1 MAGRSARRRIR
12 LFVLLTGALILAS
25 LVPLVLSDAVLIRRN
40 QRTLETLEE
49 KYLTRSSSALADHV
63 AAFYASARERL
74 KSAAASLWLAGQLSG
89 KDPFTSEDGP
99 RLLGNF
105 LSGRT
110 PLVALRGFNATGSGR
125 FVGPDVRSP
134 EIDYEFRKGFESARD
149 GAIYQGKPFW
159 LPELGP
165 VAVLAL
171 PVVEQSKNSRTGVVE
186 ALVSWQPI
194 ATEFRDEAHREVR
207 VTLVDREGNVVF
219 PLYARSQARQASLLV
234 SDFMRFPARITRSET
249 TPQGGAVLASI
260 APVGLPDWGVLVE
273 RDRDLAFASVDVMK
287 RDTLI
292 WSAVSLA
299 CALLLGILF
308 ARRLSD
314 PIAKLASSTHAIS
327 EGDYGATVEV
337 AGTAEIA
344 ELSVS
349 FNRMSAS
356 IRTAFDQVQRAAREN
371 RELFLASIK
380 ALAEAIDAKD
390 PYTRGHSERVA
401 AYAAT
406 IASELDLPPSE
417 VERIRLSAL
426 LHDVGKIGVDDRII
440 RKPTALSE
448 EEFQLMKTHPIK
460 GAAIMSA
467 IPQLAD
473 VIPGMKYHHEKWSG
487 GGYPEGLKGEEIP
500 MQARIVTVADTFD
513 AMTTTRPYQQAMEIE
528 FVVERIRQF
537 AGIRYDPRV
546 VDAFVRAYRKGNLAP
561 IPVRPALEEP
571 ELPELAEAL

>member
-1 MAGRSARRRIR
+1 VRRRIR
-12 LFVLLTGALILAS
+12 LFVLLSGGLVLAS
-25 LVPLVLSDAVLIRRN
+25 LVPLVFSDVVLIRRN

-63 AAFYASARERL
+63 AAFYSSARERL

-99 RLLGNF
+99 RLLGSF

-125 FVGPDVRSP
+125 FVGPDVRSAQL
-134 EIDYEFRKGFESARD
+134 DYEFRKGFESARD
-149 GAIYQGKPFW
+149 GVLYQGKPFF

-171 PVVEQSKNSRTGVVE
+171 PVVEDGNSRAGVVE

-207 VTLVDREGNVVF
+207 VSLVDREGTVLF
-219 PLYARSQARQASLLV
+219 PFFARGQTRKGSLLV
-234 SDFMRFPARITRSET
+234 ADFTRFPARLTRSES
-249 TPQGGAVLASI
+249 TPRGAVLASI
-260 APVGLPDWGVLVE
+260 APVGQPDWGVLIE
-273 RDRDLAFASVDVMK
+273 RDRDLAFASVDLMV
-287 RDTLI
+287 RDTVI
-292 WSAVSLA
+292 WSAIALILA
-299 CALLLGILF
+299 LMLGIVF
-308 ARRLSD
+308 ARRLSN
-314 PIAKLASSTHAIS
+314 PIARLAHSTHAIS

-337 AGTAEIA
+337 GGTAEIA
-344 ELSVS
+344 ELSAS

-356 IRTAFDQVQRAAREN
+356 IRTAFDQVQKAAREN
-371 RELFLASIK
+371 RELFLASVR

-406 IASELDLPPSE
+406 IASEMDLPPSE

-440 RKPTALSE
+440 RKPTALTE
-448 EEFQLMKTHPIK
+448 AEFQLMKAHPIK

-500 MQARIVTVADTFD
+500 LQARIVTVADTFD
-513 AMTTTRPYQQAMEIE
+513 AMTTTRPYQQAMENDY
-528 FVVERIRQF
+528 VVERIKQF
-537 AGIRYDPRV
+537 AGIRYDPV
-546 VDAFVRAYRKGNLAP
+546 VVEAFVRAYGKGQLTP
-561 IPVRPALEEP
+561 IPVRPALEEL
-571 ELPELAEAL
+571 EESELAEAL

>member
-1 MAGRSARRRIR
+1 VPGRSARRRIR

-25 LVPLVLSDAVLIRRN
+25 LVPLVVSDGVLIKRN

-63 AAFYASARERL
+63 SAFYASARERL

-134 EIDYEFRKGFESARD
+134 ELDYEFRKGFESARD
-149 GAIYQGKPFW
+149 GVIYQGKPFW
-159 LPELGP
+159 LAELGP

-171 PVVEQSKNSRTGVVE
+171 PVVEQSKNNRTGVVE

-219 PLYARSQARQASLLV
+219 PLFARSQGRRESLLV
-234 SDFMRFPARITRSET
+234 SDFMRFPARLTRSET
-249 TPQGGAVLASI
+249 TPRGKVLASI
-260 APVGLPDWGVLVE
+260 APVGQPDWGVLVE
-273 RDRDLAFASVDVMK
+273 RDRDLAFASVDLMV
-287 RDTLI
+287 RDTVI

-299 CALLLGILF
+299 CALLLGIVF
-308 ARRLSD
+308 ARRISD
-314 PIAKLASSTHAIS
+314 PIARLAHSTHAIS

-344 ELSVS
+344 ELSAS

-406 IASELDLPPSE
+406 IASELSLPPSE

-513 AMTTTRPYQQAMEIE
+513 AMTTTRPYQQAMENE
-528 FVVERIRQF
+528 YVVERIKQF
-537 AGIRYDPRV
+537 AGIRYDPV
-546 VDAFVRAYRKGNLAP
+546 VVEAFVRAWEKGNLAP

>member
-1 MAGRSARRRIR
+1 MSGRSARRRIR

-25 LVPLVLSDAVLIRRN
+25 LVPLLVSDGVLIKRN

-63 AAFYASARERL
+63 AAFYSSARERL

-89 KDPFTSEDGP
+89 RDPFTSEDGP

-134 EIDYEFRKGFESARD
+134 ELDYEFRKGFETARD
-149 GAIYQGKPFW
+149 GVIYQGKPFW

-171 PVVEQSKNSRTGVVE
+171 PVVEQNRNSRTGVVE

-219 PLYARSQARQASLLV
+219 PLFARAQGRRESLLV
-234 SDFMRFPARITRSET
+234 SDFMRFPARLTRSET
-249 TPQGGAVLASI
+249 TPRGAVLASI
-260 APVGLPDWGVLVE
+260 APVVQPDWGVLVE
-273 RDRDLAFASVDVMK
+273 RDRDLAFASVDVMV
-287 RDTLI
+287 RDTVI
-292 WSAVSLA
+292 WSAISLA
-299 CALLLGILF
+299 CALLLGIVF

-314 PIAKLASSTHAIS
+314 PIAKLAHSTHAIS
-327 EGDYGATVEV
+327 QGDYGATVEV

-344 ELSVS
+344 ELSAS

-371 RELFLASIK
+371 RELFLASIR

-406 IASELDLPPSE
+406 IASEMDLPPQE

-487 GGYPEGLKGEEIP
+487 GGYPEGMKGEEIP

-513 AMTTTRPYQQAMEIE
+513 AMTTTRPYQQAMENE
-528 FVVERIRQF
+528 YVVERIRQF
-537 AGIRYDPRV
+537 AGIRYDPKV
-546 VDAFVRAYRKGNLAP
+546 VEAFVRAWKKGNLLP

>member
-1 MAGRSARRRIR
+1 VAGRSARRRIR
-12 LFVLLTGALILAS
+12 LFVLLTGALVLAS
-25 LVPLVLSDAVLIRRN
+25 VVPLALSDGVLIKRN
-40 QRTLETLEE
+40 RRTLETLEE

-63 AAFYASARERL
+63 SAFYGSARERL

-110 PLVALRGFNATGSGR
+110 PLVALRGFNATGAGR
-125 FVGPDVRSP
+125 FVGPDVRSS
-134 EIDYEFRKGFESARD
+134 ELDYEFRKGFETARD
-149 GAIYQGKPFW
+149 GVIYQGKPFW

-171 PVVEQSKNSRTGVVE
+171 PVVEQNRNSRTGVVE

-219 PLYARSQARQASLLV
+219 PLFARSQGRRESLLV
-234 SDFMRFPARITRSET
+234 SDFMRFPARLTRSET
-249 TPQGGAVLASI
+249 TPRGAVLASI
-260 APVGLPDWGVLVE
+260 APVGQPDWGVLIE
-273 RDRDLAFASVDVMK
+273 RDRDLAFASVDAMV
-287 RDTLI
+287 RDTVI
-292 WSAVSLA
+292 WSAISLA
-299 CALLLGILF
+299 CALLLGIVF

-314 PIAKLASSTHAIS
+314 PIAKLAHSTHAIS

-337 AGTAEIA
+337 VGTAEIA
-344 ELSVS
+344 ELSLS

-356 IRTAFDQVQRAAREN
+356 IRTAFDQIQRAAREN

-406 IASELDLPPSE
+406 IASEMNLQPSE

-513 AMTTTRPYQQAMEIE
+513 AMTTTRPYQQAMENE
-528 FVVERIRQF
+528 YVVERIKQF
-537 AGIRYDPRV
+537 AGIRYDPV
-546 VDAFVRAYRKGNLAP
+546 VVEAFVRAWKKGNLAP